1 MTGRGIELK
10 AGTQTENGKVNRK
23 VNRKENWKEKSLKIR

>member
-23 VNRKENWKEKSLKIR
+23 ENWKEKSLKIR